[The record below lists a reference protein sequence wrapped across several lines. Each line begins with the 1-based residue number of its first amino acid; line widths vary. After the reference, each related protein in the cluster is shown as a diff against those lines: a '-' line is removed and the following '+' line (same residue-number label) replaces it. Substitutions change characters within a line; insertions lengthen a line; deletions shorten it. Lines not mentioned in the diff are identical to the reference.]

1 MLPLPVASVNL
12 AAATEIEPVPD
23 CVLVVGVN
31 TTEYTV
37 EDVVVSAPMVPPEK
51 VMSAAVK
58 VLDASESVK
67 VMVSVWPDRSVV
79 DPARVMATVGSRVSK
94 GIDRVL
100 DAVLSFPAE
109 SVNFAA
115 ATERVLVPDSVSAVG
130 VNKTRYTVE
139 ETVVREP
146 MLPPVTVMSA
156 AVKVEDAS
164 ESVKVMVWFALTPID
179 PEYERETVTVGTSV
193 S

>member
-1 MLPLPVASVNL
+1 MLPPVTVMSEAAKVEDASDSVN
-12 AAATEIEPVPD
+12 
-23 CVLVVGVN
+23 
-31 TTEYTV
+31 
-37 EDVVVSAPMVPPEK
+37 
-51 VMSAAVK
+51 VMM
-58 VLDASESVK
+58 SVC
-67 VMVSVWPDRSVV
+67 PDRSDV

-109 SVNFAA
+109 SVNFAPS
-115 ATERVLVPDSVSAVG
+115 TERVAVPDAVSAVG

-146 MLPPVTVMSA
+146 MLPPVTVISA

-164 ESVKVMVWFALTPID
+164 DSVNVMVWFALTPIE
-179 PEYERETVTVGTSV
+179 PVYERETVAEGARV

>member
-1 MLPLPVASVNL
+1 MLPLPVASVNR
-12 AAATEIEPVPD
+12 AAATEMEPAPD
-23 CVLVVGVN
+23 WVFAVGVN

-37 EDVVVSAPMVPPEK
+37 DDVVVSAPMLPPET

-67 VMVSVWPDRSVV
+67 VMVSVWPDRSDV

-94 GIDRVL
+94 GMDKVF
-100 DAVLSFPAE
+100 DAVLSLPAE

-130 VNKTRYTVE
+130 VNRTVYTVE
-139 ETVVREP
+139 ETVVREL

-164 ESVKVMVWFALTPID
+164 DSVKVMVWFALTPID
-179 PEYERETVTVGTSV
+179 PLYGRETATVGTNV

>member
-1 MLPLPVASVNL
+1 MLPLPVASVNR
-12 AAATEIEPVPD
+12 AVATEIEPVPD

-100 DAVLSFPAE
+100 DAVLSLPAE
-109 SVNFAA
+109 SVNLAA
-115 ATERVLVPDSVSAVG
+115 ATERVPVPDSVSAVG

-164 ESVKVMVWFALTPID
+164 DSVKVMVWFALTPIGV
-179 PEYERETVTVGTSV
+179 EYERETVTVGASV

>member
-12 AAATEIEPVPD
+12 AVATEIEPVPD

-79 DPARVMATVGSRVSK
+79 DPARVMVTVGSRVSK

-100 DAVLSFPAE
+100 DAELSLPAE
-109 SVNFAA
+109 SVNLAA
-115 ATERVLVPDSVSAVG
+115 ATERVPVPDSVSAVG

-139 ETVVREP
+139 ETVVSEP
-146 MLPPVTVMSA
+146 MLPPVTVMSLTA
-156 AVKVEDAS
+156 KVLDAS
-164 ESVKVMVWFALTPID
+164 DSVKVMVWFALTPIGV
-179 PEYERETVTVGTSV
+179 EYERETVTVGASV

>member
-12 AAATEIEPVPD
+12 AVATEIEPVPD

-100 DAVLSFPAE
+100 DAVLSLPAE
-109 SVNFAA
+109 SVNLAA
-115 ATERVLVPDSVSAVG
+115 ATERVPVPDSVSAVG

-146 MLPPVTVMSA
+146 MLPPVTVISA

-164 ESVKVMVWFALTPID
+164 DSVNVMVWFALTPID
-179 PEYERETVTVGTSV
+179 PVYERETVAVGARV

>member
-1 MLPLPVASVNL
+1 M
-12 AAATEIEPVPD
+12 
-23 CVLVVGVN
+23 
-31 TTEYTV
+31 
-37 EDVVVSAPMVPPEK
+37 VVSAPMLPPVT
-51 VMSAAVK
+51 VMSEAMK

-67 VMVSVWPDRSVV
+67 VMMSVCPDRSDV

-100 DAVLSFPAE
+100 DAVLSFPAA
-109 SVNFAA
+109 SVNFAPS
-115 ATERVLVPDSVSAVG
+115 TERVAVPDAVSAVG

-146 MLPPVTVMSA
+146 MLPPVTVISA
-156 AVKVEDAS
+156 AAKVEDAS
-164 ESVKVMVWFALTPID
+164 DSVNVMVRFALTPID
-179 PEYERETVTVGTSV
+179 PVYELETVAVGARV

>member
-37 EDVVVSAPMVPPEK
+37 EDVVVSALMVPPEK

-67 VMVSVWPDRSVV
+67 VMVSVWPDCSDV

-100 DAVLSFPAE
+100 DAVLSLPAE
-109 SVNFAA
+109 SVNLAA
-115 ATERVLVPDSVSAVG
+115 ATERVPVPDSVSAVG

-139 ETVVREP
+139 ETVVSAL
-146 MLPPVTVMSA
+146 MLPPVTVMSSTA
-156 AVKVEDAS
+156 KVEDAS
-164 ESVKVMVWFALTPID
+164 DSVKVMVWFALTPIGV
-179 PEYERETVTVGTSV
+179 EYERETVTVGTSV

>member
-1 MLPLPVASVNL
+1 MLPLPAASVNL

-100 DAVLSFPAE
+100 DAVLSLPAE
-109 SVNFAA
+109 SVNLAA
-115 ATERVLVPDSVSAVG
+115 ATERVPVPDSVSAVG

-146 MLPPVTVMSA
+146 MLPPVTVMSSTEN
-156 AVKVEDAS
+156 VEEAS
-164 ESVKVMVWFALTPID
+164 ESVKVMVWFALTPIGV
-179 PEYERETVTVGTSV
+179 EYERETVTVGASV

>member
-1 MLPLPVASVNL
+1 
-12 AAATEIEPVPD
+12 
-23 CVLVVGVN
+23 
-31 TTEYTV
+31 
-37 EDVVVSAPMVPPEK
+37 
-51 VMSAAVK
+51 
-58 VLDASESVK
+58 
-67 VMVSVWPDRSVV
+67 
-79 DPARVMATVGSRVSK
+79 MATVGSRVSK

-139 ETVVREP
+139 ETVVSAP

-164 ESVKVMVWFALTPID
+164 DSVKVMVWFALTPID

>member
-67 VMVSVWPDRSVV
+67 VMMSVWPDRSDV

-109 SVNFAA
+109 SVNLAPS
-115 ATERVLVPDSVSAVG
+115 TERVAVPDAVSAVG

-139 ETVVREP
+139 EMVVSVL
-146 MLPPVTVMSA
+146 MLPPVTVMSST
-156 AVKVEDAS
+156 VKVEDAS
-164 ESVKVMVWFALTPID
+164 DSVKVMVWFALTPIGV
-179 PEYERETVTVGTSV
+179 EYERETVTVGTSV

>member
-1 MLPLPVASVNL
+1 MLPPL
-12 AAATEIEPVPD
+12 T
-23 CVLVVGVN
+23 
-31 TTEYTV
+31 
-37 EDVVVSAPMVPPEK
+37 
-51 VMSAAVK
+51 VMSAEVK

-67 VMVSVWPDRSVV
+67 VMVSVWPDFSEP
-79 DPARVMATVGSRVSK
+79 DPARVMVTVGSRVSK

-100 DAVLSFPAE
+100 DSVLSFPAE

-115 ATERVLVPDSVSAVG
+115 ETERVAVPDSVSAVG

-156 AVKVEDAS
+156 AAKVKDAS

>member
-1 MLPLPVASVNL
+1 MLPPV
-12 AAATEIEPVPD
+12 T
-23 CVLVVGVN
+23 
-31 TTEYTV
+31 
-37 EDVVVSAPMVPPEK
+37 
-51 VMSAAVK
+51 VMSEAMK

-67 VMVSVWPDRSVV
+67 VMMSVCPDRSDV

-109 SVNFAA
+109 SVNLAPS
-115 ATERVLVPDSVSAVG
+115 TERVAVPDAVSAVG

-139 ETVVREP
+139 EMVVSAL
-146 MLPPVTVMSA
+146 MLPPVTVMSST
-156 AVKVEDAS
+156 VKVEDAS
-164 ESVKVMVWFALTPID
+164 DSVKVMVWFALTPIGV
-179 PEYERETVTVGTSV
+179 EYERETVAVGTSV

>member
-37 EDVVVSAPMVPPEK
+37 EDVVVSALMVPPEK

-79 DPARVMATVGSRVSK
+79 DPARVMVTVGSRVSK
-94 GIDRVL
+94 GIDKVF
-100 DAVLSFPAE
+100 DAVLSLPAE
-109 SVNFAA
+109 SVNLAA
-115 ATERVLVPDSVSAVG
+115 ATERVPVPDSVSAVG

-139 ETVVREP
+139 ETVVSEP
-146 MLPPVTVMSA
+146 MLPPVTVMSLTA
-156 AVKVEDAS
+156 KVLDAS
-164 ESVKVMVWFALTPID
+164 DSVKVMVLFCLTPIGN
-179 PEYERETVTVGTSV
+179 EYERETVTVGARV

>member
-1 MLPLPVASVNL
+1 MLPLPVASVNR

-23 CVLVVGVN
+23 CVLAVGVN

-37 EDVVVSAPMVPPEK
+37 EDVVVSALMVPPEK

-100 DAVLSFPAE
+100 DAVLSLPAE
-109 SVNFAA
+109 SVNLAA
-115 ATERVLVPDSVSAVG
+115 ATERVPVPDSVSAVG
-130 VNKTRYTVE
+130 VNRTVYAVE
-139 ETVVREP
+139 EMVVSAL
-146 MLPPVTVMSA
+146 MLPPVTVMSST
-156 AVKVEDAS
+156 VKVEDAS
-164 ESVKVMVWFALTPID
+164 DSVKVMVWFALTPIGV
-179 PEYERETVTVGTSV
+179 EYERETVAVGTSV